1 MGEGAKTL
9 TSGLVGSSPM
19 WKLMLSRGLAQYQHK
34 RPLVMRGEGGGGG
47 ATSLGHADGQ
57 ANRSSMAREG

>member
-19 WKLMLSRGLAQYQHK
+19 RKPMLSRGLAQYQH
-34 RPLVMRGEGGGGG
+34 
-47 ATSLGHADGQ
+47 
-57 ANRSSMAREG
+57 